1 VSAIA
6 EGTDRTLW
14 VASNKNVFALRGGKI
29 VHRYTEADGL
39 FAAGT
44 TILYADSFGSVYAG
58 DGHHLVRF
66 NGTRFESVP
75 SPGLG
80 NFVSLLTDHR
90 GNLWMA
96 SGGLHGISRTVGGKA
111 DLLTTKDGLASNDAR
126 VLFEDNTH
134 DIWIGTIAGLQ
145 RLHDGVFTTYTEED
159 GLPRGENQYDAVFED
174 KQNDIWVGSLEDGV
188 ARGRDGRFERFS
200 VKEGLK
206 RGQVRGFVD
215 TDGGI
220 AVALSDYGLFQLR
233 GKRFAKVPRLPHG
246 YITSPA
252 IDEAGVHRLARA
264 FNSVPEVVKASFCQA
279 CMATGPSGN
288 GRQVSDVSADA
299 DPETGVPVVVTSGGV
314 RSAEAGV
321 GGTSLATPIF
331 SAI

>member
-1 VSAIA
+1 
-6 EGTDRTLW
+6 
-14 VASNKNVFALRGGKI
+14 
-29 VHRYTEADGL
+29 
-39 FAAGT
+39 
-44 TILYADSFGSVYAG
+44 
-58 DGHHLVRF
+58 
-66 NGTRFESVP
+66 
-75 SPGLG
+75 
-80 NFVSLLTDHR
+80 
-90 GNLWMA
+90 
-96 SGGLHGISRTVGGKA
+96 
-111 DLLTTKDGLASNDAR
+111 
-126 VLFEDNTH
+126 
-134 DIWIGTIAGLQ
+134 
-145 RLHDGVFTTYTEED
+145 
-159 GLPRGENQYDAVFED
+159 
-174 KQNDIWVGSLEDGV
+174 
-188 ARGRDGRFERFS
+188 